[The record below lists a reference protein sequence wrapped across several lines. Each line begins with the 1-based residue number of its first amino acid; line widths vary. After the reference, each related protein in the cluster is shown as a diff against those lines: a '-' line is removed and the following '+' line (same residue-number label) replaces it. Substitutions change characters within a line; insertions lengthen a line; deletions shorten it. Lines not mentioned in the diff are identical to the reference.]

1 MRNRLAATLVVVAV
15 ALAGAGFT
23 VYHRGHAANP
33 HLPEQAPTVPDK
45 KGDRIV
51 PNPADFA
58 AAAAAGLV
66 PADARSILRVDHK
79 LRYGDFAWN
88 DRGVPAGPVKIFVDL
103 RTQMI
108 SVFRAGHEIGSAVI
122 LYGADSHET
131 PLGEHPI
138 RAKELNHQSMAY
150 DAPMP
155 FSLWLTDDGV
165 AIHASDVRGGR
176 ATHGCIGVPAKFA
189 ELLFEAARVGDP
201 VRIVRSTER
210 SGATAAS

>member
-1 MRNRLAATLVVVAV
+1 MRNRLATTIVVVTV
-15 ALAGAGFT
+15 ALACAGFT
-23 VYHRGHAANP
+23 VYDRGHAATP
-33 HLPEQAPTVPDK
+33 QPAERTPAMPDTN
-45 KGDRIV
+45 GDRIA
-51 PNPADFA
+51 PSPAEFA

-66 PADARSILRVDHK
+66 PADARSILRVDHA
-79 LRYGDFAWN
+79 LRYGEFAWN
-88 DRGVPAGPVKIFVDL
+88 DRGVPAGHVSIFVDL

-138 RAKELNHQSMAY
+138 RAKERLHQSQAY
-150 DAPMP
+150 DAAMP

-201 VRIVRSTER
+201 VRIVRSTGR
-210 SGATAAS
+210 GSATAAS